1 MNEIKVKDVMTHLV
15 VTTLET
21 DPIQKTAGLLSR
33 NRVSGAPVIRDRK
46 VVGVVSEADI
56 ARALVS
62 PANID
67 HGLATADVLSI
78 ILRATPTSHKHLRT
92 VSDVMTSPPITIG
105 TGASL
110 FDAARKMERHGVKR
124 LPVTDADGFLLGIIS
139 RADLIRAMTRTDPD
153 IQEDVRASIG
163 VLGPENLG
171 DLDVS
176 VKDGIVT
183 LTGGCD
189 RKSTRDIAVSIAGRV
204 PGVSE
209 VVDRLEYDVDDS
221 DVHLVPHVSDKDIG
235 SDPWAV
241 GPLVKGV

>member
-21 DPIQKTAGLLSR
+21 DPIQKAAGLLGR
-33 NRVSGAPVIRDRK
+33 NRISGAPVIRDRK
-46 VVGVVSEADI
+46 VVGVVSEADL

-67 HGLATADVLSI
+67 HGLGTADVLSI
-78 ILRATPTSHKHLRT
+78 ILKAAPTRHQHLRT
-92 VSDVMTSPPITIG
+92 VADVMTSPAITIG
-105 TGASL
+105 TDESL
-110 FDAARKMERHGVKR
+110 FAAARKMERHGLKR
-124 LPVTDADGFLLGIIS
+124 LPVTDAGGFLLGIIS
-139 RADLIRAMTRTDPD
+139 RADLIRAMTRSDT
-153 IQEDVRASIG
+153 EIG
-163 VLGPENLG
+163 REVVDAIEVLGPENLG
-171 DLDVS
+171 DLEVS

-189 RKSTRDIAVSIAGRV
+189 RRSTRDIAVSIASRV

-209 VVDRLEYDVDDS
+209 VVDRLEYDLDDTA
-221 DVHLVPHVSDKDIG
+221 VHPFPHSSPTDIG
-235 SDPWAV
+235 PDPWAV